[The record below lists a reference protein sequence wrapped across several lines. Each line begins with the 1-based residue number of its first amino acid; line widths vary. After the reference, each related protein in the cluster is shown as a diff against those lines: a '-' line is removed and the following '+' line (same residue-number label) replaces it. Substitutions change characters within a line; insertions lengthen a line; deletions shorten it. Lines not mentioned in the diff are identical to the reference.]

1 MTIMDL
7 DRMPVEE
14 KRAKLFKCCG
24 SKAWVE
30 KMLNAPF
37 SEDMIDLFD
46 NAEDKWNECSEE
58 DWKEAFN
65 HHPQIGNTDS
75 LPVDDPTA
83 DWAKNEQSKV
93 DEAGEEIKQKLADA
107 NKQYKEK
114 FGYIFVIN
122 ASGKTAEEIYSQL
135 MVRLQNSPEAE
146 IEIAMAEQMGIT
158 RLRLEKLLQEE

>member
-7 DRMPVEE
+7 DRMPDEE

-24 SKAWVE
+24 SSAWVE
-30 KMLNAPF
+30 KMLTAPF

-65 HHPQIGNTDS
+65 NHPQIGNIENLTSNDA
-75 LPVDDPTA
+75 TA
-83 DWAKNEQSKV
+83 DWARNEQSKV
-93 DEAGEEIKQKLADA
+93 ANASEEVKQKLAEA

-114 FGYIFVIN
+114 
-122 ASGKTAEEIYSQL
+122 
-135 MVRLQNSPEAE
+135 
-146 IEIAMAEQMGIT
+146 
-158 RLRLEKLLQEE
+158 